1 MRTIRVSSQGLLSPA
16 SQTQFQ
22 TWPREVGVEK
32 ERIPLAFTP
41 PAPVLFLVLVIA
53 ACGRATRDAV
63 PDTASARVA
72 DTQPQSPASSV
83 YQPDP
88 DTAGDRLAR
97 LGVIFDPGR
106 VRIGDTIAGLV
117 MERIVAHHTPM
128 DSTLVG
134 TAAFRGTI
142 ELAGA
147 TMRHPEADATKDV
160 CFEADSASAA
170 RLPRWAGDRRRAW
183 FCFSNAAA
191 AARALGPPRTEWPAR
206 VVISHFVIH
215 RGLTDEVNAAQFVRL
230 AGLDANRNGDRAMR
244 LEQAAE
250 EIVGFLR
257 GNVGFEKIHLA
268 DTVVLYLSPEGGG
281 TRTRFTRAQLSVPS
295 SWVLRSGRSTYSFV
309 PPQRLTTLTAKAG
322 RHFNCLEYPL
332 ASRFRELA
340 ALPHVGV
347 KLEPDG
353 PTSCLE
359 TWNATFIFNDS
370 GAQPPRLVA
379 AVYDQWEW

>member
-1 MRTIRVSSQGLLSPA
+1 
-16 SQTQFQ
+16 
-22 TWPREVGVEK
+22 
-32 ERIPLAFTP
+32 LAFTRR
-41 PAPVLFLVLVIA
+41 APVLFLVLGIT

-63 PDTASARVA
+63 LDTASARVA
-72 DTQPQSPASSV
+72 DTQPQSPPSSV

-88 DTAGDRLAR
+88 DTAGDRRAR
-97 LGVIFDPGR
+97 LGVVFDPGR
-106 VRIGDTIAGLV
+106 VRVGDTIAGLV
-117 MERIVAHHTPM
+117 VERIAAHHTPL

-142 ELAGA
+142 ELAGS
-147 TMRHPEADATKDV
+147 TIRHFEADATKEV
-160 CFEADSASAA
+160 CFDADSASAA

-230 AGLDANRNGDRAMR
+230 AGLDADRGGDRAMR

-257 GNVGFEKIHLA
+257 GNGGFETIHLA

-281 TRTRFTRAQLSVPS
+281 TRTGFTRAQLSAPS
-295 SWVLRSGRSTYSFV
+295 SWVLHSGRSTYSFV
-309 PPQRLTTLTAKAG
+309 PPQRLTKLTAKAG

-340 ALPHVGV
+340 TLPHVGV
-347 KLEPDG
+347 KL
-353 PTSCLE
+353 
-359 TWNATFIFNDS
+359 
-370 GAQPPRLVA
+370 
-379 AVYDQWEW
+379 